1 MVKTT
6 TSLFLLA
13 TAALQAMA
21 APTVSPDSILTI
33 DDTLQADSLTNIF
46 LDYGSKSFE
55 GPLTLS
61 YGACN
66 TKEATHI
73 IGTTEVTP
81 EFQPTKF
88 VWAVPSD
95 AQTGCIFAKD
105 STGSTI
111 AQSEPYTVSTK
122 FSKRG
127 HPEFEDMH
135 FDAVKFHKAQ
145 MAKHNKI
152 HASDKSE
159 KIGIVGAG
167 MSGLFAGLLLD
178 QAGIHNYEIL
188 EANDRLGGRV
198 HTTYFS
204 NSSTAY
210 QEMGPMRFPISIDYG
225 DKKLPVTDH
234 NSVFALAEELN
245 NMNDEEYKIEFIK
258 WTQSSENNL
267 YYRNG
272 IRLPDGRVPTVGQV
286 AANASLT
293 KDAGT
298 GEFSEQVDKATAEF
312 YTDDWM
318 KLMSKDMYKA
328 HAKALEENYDDWSES
343 AWLHQKSGLS
353 LNATEYA
360 TGLKSGNI
368 WEDMYDTFTFSAT
381 DWRTVQGGL
390 NRLAK
395 GFEPVLGNKVEF
407 GIKVSKLAVKED
419 GQVSVQWKTKPYDEE
434 YQSKSYDN
442 VIVGV
447 PFTIVRN
454 WHLPELPY
462 TLSRAIK
469 NMGYSQACKVALEF
483 SERFWE
489 QYELPI
495 KGGCDSTD
503 LSVGNICYPSNNL
516 GQEGPGVMLASYS
529 SGDGGLR
536 FASMTEEQHVAH
548 VLEDI
553 YELHGE
559 IAKEKYTGNYDRV
572 CWILDEFQSGS
583 WASAEPGQHKLY
595 MPSYFEMN
603 DGIVFVGEHTDI
615 KHAWIS
621 AALES
626 SIRGVAM
633 VLVEHGHIKEA
644 KQLVK
649 KWNATWMKI

>member
-1 MVKTT
+1 
-6 TSLFLLA
+6 
-13 TAALQAMA
+13 MA
-21 APTVSPDSILTI
+21 APASSGAQLSI
-33 DDTLQADSLTNIF
+33 DDSLQADSLTNIF
-46 LDYGSKSFE
+46 LDYGTKTVD
-55 GPLTLS
+55 GTLTLS
-61 YGACN
+61 YGSCDAGS
-66 TKEATHI
+66 ESTHI
-73 IGTTEVTP
+73 IGITEVTS

-105 STGSTI
+105 AAGNII
-111 AQSEPYTVSTK
+111 AQSEPYSVSTK

-127 HPEFEDMH
+127 HPEFEDMY
-135 FDAVKFHKAQ
+135 FDAVKFHKSQ
-145 MAKHNKI
+145 MAKRDKI

-167 MSGLFAGLLLD
+167 MSGLFAGLLLE

-198 HTTYFS
+198 HTTYFG

-234 NSVFALAEELN
+234 NSVFALAKELN
-245 NMNDEEYKIEFIK
+245 KLNGDEEHKIEFIK
-258 WTQSSENNL
+258 WIQSTDNNL
-267 YYRNG
+267 SYRNG
-272 IRLPDGRVPTVGQV
+272 VRLPDGRVPTKGQV
-286 AANASLT
+286 AANATLV
-293 KDAGT
+293 KDSGT
-298 GEFSEQVDKATAEF
+298 SEFAAQVGEATEEF
-312 YTDDWM
+312 YTDDWF

-328 HAKALEENYDDWSES
+328 HAKALEEGYDDWSEWS
-343 AWLHQKSGLS
+343 WLHQKSGLS
-353 LNATEYA
+353 LNATDYA
-360 TGLKSGNI
+360 TGLQPGNI

-381 DWRTVQGGL
+381 DWRTIQGGL

-395 GFEPVLGNKVEF
+395 GFDPVLGDKVSF
-407 GIKVSKLAVKED
+407 GIKVSKLAVEDD
-419 GQVSVQWKTKPYDEE
+419 GQVSVQWKDKPYDET
-434 YQSKSYDN
+434 YNSKSYDN

-462 TLSRAIK
+462 TLKSAIK

-489 QYELPI
+489 QYEFPI

-503 LSVGNICYPSNNL
+503 LSAGNICYPSNNF

-536 FASMTEEQHVAH
+536 FASMTEEQHVAR

-553 YELHGE
+553 FELHGD

-583 WASAEPGQHKLY
+583 WAAAEPGQHKLY

-649 KWNATWMKI
+649 KWDAKWMKI